1 MIIYPAI
8 DIKDG
13 KCVRLR
19 QGSFKE
25 VTVYFENPLDAARKW
40 KDAGAKY
47 LHVVDLDG
55 ARSGSPKNLGI
66 VSGIV
71 KQLGLKVQ
79 LGGGIRTLQSI
90 ETVLGMGVSRVI
102 LGTAAVKDP
111 ELVEKAVE
119 RFGECIAVGIDAR
132 NGRVAT
138 DGWEDASGYSAIEL
152 AGQME
157 RIGVKTVIYTDIE
170 KDGMLEG
177 PNFEAIRSMKEAT
190 GLEVI
195 ASGGVA
201 GIHDIVRLKE
211 TGADGV
217 IAGKALYTG
226 ALDLAEALEVV
237 GKEG

>member
-55 ARSGSPKNLGI
+55 ARSGSPKNLDI

-71 KQLGLKVQ
+71 KQLDLKVQ

-111 ELVEKAVE
+111 ELVEEAVE
-119 RFGECIAVGIDAR
+119 RFGECIVVGIDAR

-226 ALDLAEALEVV
+226 ALDLAEALEAV

>member
-111 ELVEKAVE
+111 ELVEEAVE
-119 RFGECIAVGIDAR
+119 RFGECIVVGIDAR

>member
-170 KDGMLEG
+170 KDGMLEVQ
-177 PNFEAIRSMKEAT
+177 T
-190 GLEVI
+190 
-195 ASGGVA
+195 
-201 GIHDIVRLKE
+201 LKLS
-211 TGADGV
+211 AV
-217 IAGKALYTG
+217 
-226 ALDLAEALEVV
+226 
-237 GKEG
+237 

>member
-226 ALDLAEALEVV
+226 ALDLAEALEAV